1 MSQDSID
8 DLLTRAF
15 APTVQPAANAGEL
28 TRRTMAR
35 IQRRER
41 LRGAVLG
48 GASVIAAGIA
58 ATGLL
63 DVLPLLQTALPSD
76 LTTELPVSA
85 SGVAIVLLGVSAP
98 WLLWALDDA
107 G

>member
-1 MSQDSID
+1 MTQDSID

-15 APTVQPAANAGEL
+15 APTVQPAANAREL

-41 LRGAVLG
+41 LRSAVLG
-48 GASVIAAGIA
+48 GATVIAAAIA
-58 ATGLL
+58 ATGLMDML
-63 DVLPLLQTALPSD
+63 ALLPTELP
-76 LTTELPVSA
+76 TELPVSA